1 MGKKIISLL
10 LTVMLLVTT
19 MGIAAAAVPGTV
31 QAKLALMEED
41 TYGREQTGA
50 VMERLNKLEKDYD
63 GKHREGSLMARVDA
77 LYKELYTN
85 GSGPSVLAQLNA
97 VEWNIDH
104 QVSMKPVETRLAD
117 MELGLMGKTEEGTF
131 RARIDKLGRAS
142 FGAETVP
149 LERVQVP
156 ANTLIKVALAD
167 RVNAKNLKA
176 GDTIHYRVAEDVIVD
191 GSLIFAKGE
200 PGTGVVEKVKQAKNF
215 GRNAE
220 VQIDF
225 NKTKSI
231 DGTEVDTYVGEESK
245 QEMQNMAMAAG
256 ASVAGM
262 LLLGPIGIIGGAFVK
277 GKNIDLP
284 EGTELYIQTE
294 NEESLYGVAT
304 VQE

>member
-10 LTVMLLVTT
+10 LAAALMVTT
-19 MGIAAAAVPGTV
+19 MGMAAAAVPDTV
-31 QAKLALMEED
+31 QGKLAMLEVD
-41 TYGREQTGA
+41 TYGAEQTGA
-50 VMERLNKLEKDYD
+50 VMDRLNKLEKDYD

-85 GSGPSVLAQLNA
+85 GSEPSLLAELNA
-97 VEWNIDH
+97 VEWNIGH
-104 QVSMKPVETRLAD
+104 EVSMKPLETRLAD
-117 MELGLMGKTEEGTF
+117 MELGLLGKTGEGTF
-131 RARIDKLGRAS
+131 KARISKLGKAS
-142 FGAETVP
+142 LGNEKIP
-149 LERVQVP
+149 MDHVQVP
-156 ANTLIKVALAD
+156 ANTLIKVALVD

-176 GDTIHYRVAEDVIVD
+176 GDKVRYKVAEDVLVD
-191 GSLIFAKGE
+191 GSLVFAKGE
-200 PGTGVVEKVKQAKNF
+200 PGEGTVEKVRQAKNF

-231 DGTEVDTYVGEESK
+231 DGTEIETYVGEESK
-245 QEMQNMAMAAG
+245 QEMKNLAMAAG

-284 EGTELYIQTE
+284 EGTELYIQTQ

-304 VQE
+304 VQQ